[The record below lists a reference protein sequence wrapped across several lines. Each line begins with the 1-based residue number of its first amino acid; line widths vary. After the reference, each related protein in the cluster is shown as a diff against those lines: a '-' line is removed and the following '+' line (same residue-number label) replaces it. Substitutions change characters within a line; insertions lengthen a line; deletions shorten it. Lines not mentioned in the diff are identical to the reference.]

1 MYFSDYNIK
10 ISNNSIL
17 VMVDNRDNSLDSR
30 QLGVIKREV
39 IGKNIYRFNFKN
51 MIFNSLE

>member
-39 IGKNIYRFNFKN
+39 IGKKIYRFNFKN